1 MLEQKISFNKS
12 SIEIKF
18 TRDIQYDQA
27 NVGVQ
32 RTLHNLMMLYEWL
45 FLAKSKNQLSQ
56 ERVVDTILS
65 ISESG
70 ARQLMKITPQ
80 KSPPKFGKVCHI
92 LGSNAVLSDTK
103 FVSSPAYQ
111 TSRDL
116 FQLIEDLIIDRS
128 LIWRWL
134 RVSL

>member
-56 ERVVDTILS
+56 KRVVDAILS
-65 ISESG
+65 NLWIGRETMLQKCATKKS
-70 ARQLMKITPQ
+70 LKI
-80 KSPPKFGKVCHI
+80 
-92 LGSNAVLSDTK
+92 
-103 FVSSPAYQ
+103 
-111 TSRDL
+111 R
-116 FQLIEDLIIDRS
+116 
-128 LIWRWL
+128 
-134 RVSL
+134 

>member
-70 ARQLMKITPQ
+70 VRQCFKLTPQ
-80 KSPPKFGKVCHI
+80 KSPPKFGKECHI
-92 LGSNAVLSDTK
+92 LGITAILGDTK
-103 FVSSPAYQ
+103 FVS
-111 TSRDL
+111 
-116 FQLIEDLIIDRS
+116 
-128 LIWRWL
+128 
-134 RVSL
+134 